1 MFNDCIAVVLGNVSL
16 FCFMKRRYRLGS
28 VLHSMAI
35 SIKMNMLLHSPGILL
50 VLLAC
55 CGLHET
61 IFCLSLCAIVQLIV
75 GYPFLST
82 YPYEYISKAF
92 ELGRVFMFKWTVNF
106 KFLPEDV
113 FVSKELSFVLLALTV
128 IGYIVFA
135 VKWIRENNLAAEK
148 LRKDGKDVQIFSLK
162 GPRGELPVN
171 PEFVLSTVFVSNFIG
186 IVFARSLHYQ
196 FYCWYF
202 HSLPYLLWKGRLFK
216 TPSILNLVVM
226 VTALGCVELCFNVY
240 PATAWSSALLQTCHA
255 ALLLMLYYSPAPL
268 LWKTLR

>member
-1 MFNDCIAVVLGNVSL
+1 MLIIFYFLVYPAGFLYVFTILRHLTSSGQHILTAQIIFAGVYIFNLIFVFLLYETEATIPIYAIFSLIFSKRIHSIYMLRMFNDCIAVVLGNVSL

-113 FVSKELSFVLLALTV
+113 FVSKELSLVLLGLTV

-135 VKWIRENNLAAEK
+135 VKWIREVNEVVVLNIK
-148 LRKDGKDVQIFSLK
+148 L
-162 GPRGELPVN
+162 
-171 PEFVLSTVFVSNFIG
+171 
-186 IVFARSLHYQ
+186 
-196 FYCWYF
+196 
-202 HSLPYLLWKGRLFK
+202 
-216 TPSILNLVVM
+216 M
-226 VTALGCVELCFNVY
+226 
-240 PATAWSSALLQTCHA
+240 
-255 ALLLMLYYSPAPL
+255 
-268 LWKTLR
+268 

>member
-1 MFNDCIAVVLGNVSL
+1 MLIIFYSLVYPAGFLYVFTVLRHLTSSGQHILTAQIIFAGVYIFNLIFVFLLYETEATIPIYAIFSLIFSKRIHSIYMLRMFNDCIAVVLGNVSL

-113 FVSKELSFVLLALTV
+113 FVSKELSLLLLALTV

-135 VKWIRENNLAAEK
+135 VKWIRE
-148 LRKDGKDVQIFSLK
+148 
-162 GPRGELPVN
+162 VN
-171 PEFVLSTVFVSNFIG
+171 E
-186 IVFARSLHYQ
+186 
-196 FYCWYF
+196 
-202 HSLPYLLWKGRLFK
+202 
-216 TPSILNLVVM
+216 VV
-226 VTALGCVELCFNVY
+226 V
-240 PATAWSSALLQTCHA
+240 
-255 ALLLMLYYSPAPL
+255 
-268 LWKTLR
+268 